1 MTKLMQK
8 ILVLGCFALFTAGM
22 IFSAGCSTKS
32 AALPDPQPSV
42 DFFNSDTFDRQL
54 SSGLKA
60 DLPEVNVMFPAAITL
75 NSIPKRLD
83 IWLTKIEE
91 GEGKVQLI
99 PLTDGDKGIFTEVLS
114 MMTTAYEYADNKALY
129 GPVEEYNAFIYYKK
143 TTGIVEKIAFERKET
158 AEPAK

>member
-1 MTKLMQK
+1 MTKRLK
-8 ILVLGCFALFTAGM
+8 TILVLGCFALFMASVMLT
-22 IFSAGCSTKS
+22 AGCSTKS
-32 AALPDPQPSV
+32 AALPDPQPTV

-60 DLPEVNVMFPAAITL
+60 DLSEVNVIFPAAITL

-83 IWLTKIEE
+83 IWLSKVEE
-91 GEGKVQLI
+91 AEGKVQLI
-99 PLTDGDKGIFTEVLS
+99 PLSEGDKGIFTEVLS